1 MLYNYSIGRLKTG
14 NILDIESD
22 DIVYSSLA
30 DTYYVCLEL
39 EPGTYIHQVQLLQ
52 SVHFV
57 SYFLTSYFDNFPRV
71 KVRQFPSRCV
81 QRPSGQPG

>member
-1 MLYNYSIGRLKTG
+1 MFCNYSIGRLKTG

-22 DIVYSSLA
+22 DIVYSALA

-39 EPGTYIHQVQLLQ
+39 EPGRYIHQVQLLK

-57 SYFLTSYFDNFPRV
+57 SFF
-71 KVRQFPSRCV
+71 
-81 QRPSGQPG
+81 

>member
-39 EPGTYIHQVQLLQ
+39 EPGTYIHQVQL
-52 SVHFV
+52 
-57 SYFLTSYFDNFPRV
+57 
-71 KVRQFPSRCV
+71 
-81 QRPSGQPG
+81 